1 MKTFKLILLGLITF
15 MITAIWLTPTAFVI
29 PHIQRLAPNVQISGG
44 NGTIWNGSITQLRV
58 NNFDVGRVAWKVLPL
73 KSLTSLS
80 LMSEIEVDGS
90 QVTAKGLAAYAYDR
104 TIRLNTVQ
112 FEADS
117 SLVARIQP
125 MAKLGGKFQGLIN
138 DAEVRPSRFPS
149 VNGVLNWIQGSVT
162 FPVRLSPGNYRA
174 DISSQDETI
183 TAKIES
189 DNTTPLEL
197 NGTTSLNSQ
206 WQYQAD
212 VTAKAK
218 PGVPP
223 LLNNL
228 LRSAAGG
235 NPSADGSV
243 QIKRKGSI
251 KPLPL
256 YQ

>member
-1 MKTFKLILLGLITF
+1 MKTFKLILLGLLTF
-15 MITAIWLTPTAFVI
+15 AITAIWLAPTAFLA
-29 PHIQRLAPNVQISGG
+29 PHIQRMAPNIIISGG
-44 NGTIWNGSITQLRV
+44 SGTIWNGTANNLRI
-58 NNFDVGRVAWKVLPL
+58 NNFDLGSVNWKVLPL

-80 LMSEIEVDGS
+80 LVSDVTVDG
-90 QVTAKGLAAYAYDR
+90 QELTANGQASYAYDR
-104 TIRLNTVQ
+104 TIRLNDMQ
-112 FEADS
+112 FEAES
-117 SLVARIQP
+117 SLVARFQP
-125 MAKLGGKFQGLIN
+125 MAKLTGKFQGLIN
-138 DAEVRPSRFPS
+138 EAEVRPQVFPT
-149 VNGVLNWIQGSVT
+149 VTGVLNWIQGGIT
-162 FPVRLSPGNYRA
+162 FPMRLAPGNYRA

-189 DNTTPLEL
+189 ADAPLEL
-197 NGTTSLNSQ
+197 KGTTSLNSQ

-212 VTAKAK
+212 LVAKAK

-251 KPLPL
+251 KPIPL

>member
-1 MKTFKLILLGLITF
+1 MKTFKLILLGLLTF
-15 MITAIWLTPTAFVI
+15 IITAAWLTPTAFI
-29 PHIQRLAPNVQISGG
+29 APHIQRMAPNIVISGG
-44 NGTIWNGSITQLRV
+44 SGTIWNGAATNVRI
-58 NNFDVGRVAWKVLPL
+58 NNFDLGKADWKVLPL

-80 LMSEIEVDGS
+80 LVSDVTIDGPEL
-90 QVTAKGLAAYAYDR
+90 TATGRAAYAYDR
-104 TIRLNTVQ
+104 TIRLNDMQ
-112 FEADS
+112 FEAEP
-117 SLVARIQP
+117 SLITRFQP
-125 MAKLGGKFQGLIN
+125 MAKLAGTFQGLIN
-138 DAEVRPSRFPS
+138 DAEIKPKLFPS
-149 VNGVLNWIQGSVT
+149 INGVLNWVQGSIT
-162 FPVRLSPGNYRA
+162 FPVRLAPGNYRA

-189 DNTTPLEL
+189 IDAPLEL
-197 NGTTSLNSQ
+197 NGTTSINSD

-212 VTAKAK
+212 VKAKTK

-251 KPLPL
+251 KAIAL

>member
-15 MITAIWLTPTAFVI
+15 ALTALWLMPAAFVA
-29 PHIQRLAPNVQISGG
+29 PHIQRMAPNIAISGSS
-44 NGTIWNGSITQLRV
+44 GTIWNGAANNLRV
-58 NNFDVGRVAWKVLPL
+58 NNFDLGETSWKVLPL

-80 LMSEIEVDGS
+80 LVSDITVNGQEI
-90 QVTAKGLAAYAYDR
+90 TAKGQAAYAYDR
-104 TIRLNTVQ
+104 TIRLNDMQ
-112 FEADS
+112 FEAES
-117 SLVARIQP
+117 SLVARFQP
-125 MAKLGGKFQGLIN
+125 MAKLTGSFQGLVN
-138 DAEVRPSRFPS
+138 EAEIRPKVFPS
-149 VNGVLNWIQGSVT
+149 VTGVVNWIQGGIT
-162 FPVRLSPGNYRA
+162 FPMRLAPGNYRA

-183 TAKIES
+183 TANIES
-189 DNTTPLEL
+189 ADAPLEL
-197 NGTTSLNSQ
+197 KGTTSLNSQ
-206 WQYQAD
+206 WQYQAN
-212 VTAKAK
+212 VVAKAK

-251 KPLPL
+251 KPIPL

>member
-1 MKTFKLILLGLITF
+1 MKTFKLILLGLLTF
-15 MITAIWLTPTAFVI
+15 IITAVWLAPAAFVA
-29 PHIQRLAPNVQISGG
+29 PYIQRLAPNIAISGSS
-44 NGTIWNGSITQLRV
+44 GTIWNGAANNLQV
-58 NNFDVGRVAWKVLPL
+58 NNFDLGQVNWKVLPL

-80 LMSEIEVDGS
+80 LVSDVTVNGAEI
-90 QVTAKGLAAYAYDR
+90 TAKGQAAYAYDR
-104 TIRLNTVQ
+104 TIRLNDVQ
-112 FEADS
+112 FAAES
-117 SLVARIQP
+117 SLVARFQP
-125 MAKLGGKFQGLIN
+125 MARLAGTFQGIVN
-138 DAEVRPSRFPS
+138 EAEIRPQVFPS
-149 VNGVLNWIQGSVT
+149 ITGVLNWIQGSIT
-162 FPVRLSPGNYRA
+162 FPVRLTPGNYRA
-174 DISSQDETI
+174 DISSKDETI

-189 DNTTPLEL
+189 ADAPLEL

-212 VTAKAK
+212 VVAKAK

-235 NPSADGSV
+235 NPAADGSV

-251 KPLPL
+251 KPIPL